1 MAESEIEQHRTFAG
15 VIDILEALGIEYVI
29 WGGVAAVA
37 YGEMRFT
44 FDMDIV
50 LRLDTY
56 RARLMA
62 KALEEDHYYV
72 SLPSILDAIGQGG
85 YFNVIHFY
93 TNVKVDFFVPRYDP
107 IIQWGF
113 DHRRMLPFDEM
124 RQAAYMPPEA
134 VVLTKLRTYRDS
146 GSTRH
151 LEDIEGML
159 RVSGPGPDVAYIE
172 REALKMGMLKV
183 WRELLVKTEASWT
196 DDKAPTS

>member
-1 MAESEIEQHRTFAG
+1 
-15 VIDILEALGIEYVI
+15 
-29 WGGVAAVA
+29 
-37 YGEMRFT
+37 
-44 FDMDIV
+44 
-50 LRLDTY
+50 
-56 RARLMA
+56 
-62 KALEEDHYYV
+62 
-72 SLPSILDAIGQGG
+72 
-85 YFNVIHFY
+85 
-93 TNVKVDFFVPRYDP
+93 
-107 IIQWGF
+107 
-113 DHRRMLPFDEM
+113 MLPFDEM

-183 WRELLVKTEASWT
+183 WRELLAKTEASWT